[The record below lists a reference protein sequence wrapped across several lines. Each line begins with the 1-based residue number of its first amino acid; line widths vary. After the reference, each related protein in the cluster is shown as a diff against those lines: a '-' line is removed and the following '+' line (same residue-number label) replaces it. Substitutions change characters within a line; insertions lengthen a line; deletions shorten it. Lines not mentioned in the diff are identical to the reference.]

1 MSGVV
6 TGFSLRAVSAV
17 ALVCMSWGAWAGDF
31 SRAYQAALQND
42 AQYTAARYALESGRQ
57 AWPIARAAILPTV
70 TASISET
77 VVQGTQDIETPGSGT
92 TSNNLDY
99 RAPSQSIT
107 ARMPLYN
114 PVGLAGTDV
123 AAVQVAAA
131 ESQFEVRRTEL
142 LERVTT
148 AFLQRMLAEDMFN
161 ALHVQLQA
169 AVEQRNLM
177 RKRMERGEGTKTEV
191 AEARASVST
200 IMAQWADARDQV
212 TNTRANLAAMT
223 GEKLLPGAEA
233 AVRLADDFK
242 PPALEPAEV
251 QQWVAMALESSPA
264 LRTKRQV
271 AQMAMANVRRVD
283 AGHLPRLDLV
293 ANVANSRNETTSS
306 LNQTVNQRSLG
317 LQLSIPIYS
326 GGQVVALAKQ
336 AIAEQSR
343 AEAEVLNEQR
353 TIELDVSRLFQVV
366 QNGTA
371 KLDAYVD
378 ALEASH
384 IAVDG
389 VRMGQSSGLRTN
401 ADVLEALRKAAQ
413 AQRDLAQ
420 ARYDH
425 VLQRIRLFNRSG
437 MPAEKIVEQ
446 VDALLRRDAATSAQ

>member
-1 MSGVV
+1 MSGVIS
-6 TGFSLRAVSAV
+6 GFSRRTAAAV
-17 ALVCMSWGAWAGDF
+17 ALVCLHWGAWGGDF

-77 VVQGTQDIETPGSGT
+77 VVQGTRDIEDATGT
-92 TSNNLDY
+92 TSTNLDY
-99 RAPSQSIT
+99 RAPSQSVT

-148 AFLQRMLAEDMFN
+148 AFLQRMLAEDVFN

-212 TNTRANLAAMT
+212 TSTRAALAAMT
-223 GEKLLPGAEA
+223 GETALMGTEA

-242 PPALEPAEV
+242 PPALEPSEV
-251 QQWVAMALESSPA
+251 QQWVSMALESSPA
-264 LRTKRQV
+264 LRTKRQIV
-271 AQMAMANVRRVD
+271 QMAMANVRRVD

-336 AIAEQSR
+336 AIAEQTR

-353 TIELDVSRLFQVV
+353 AIELDVTRLFKVV

-371 KLDAYVD
+371 KLESYVD
-378 ALEASH
+378 ALEASN
-384 IAVDG
+384 IAAEG
-389 VRMGQSSGLRTN
+389 VRLGQASGLRTN

-446 VDALLRRDAATSAQ
+446 VDALLRRDAATSTQ

>member
-1 MSGVV
+1 MTRALSAWPLR
-6 TGFSLRAVSAV
+6 SLG
-17 ALVCMSWGAWAGDF
+17 ALALACMGGGAWGGDF
-31 SRAYQAALQND
+31 SRAYQSALQND
-42 AQYTAARYALESGRQ
+42 AQYTAARFALESGRQ

-70 TASISET
+70 SATISDT
-77 VVQGTQDIETPGSGT
+77 LVQGSKDTESSSGS
-92 TSNNLDY
+92 TSENLDY
-99 RAPSQSIT
+99 RAPSQSLN
-107 ARMPLYN
+107 ARVPLYN

-148 AFLQRMLAEDMFN
+148 AFLQRMLAEDVFN

-177 RKRMERGEGTKTEV
+177 RKRLERGEGTKTEV

-212 TNTRANLAAMT
+212 INTRSALAAMT
-223 GEKLLPGAEA
+223 GEAIAPGTDAV
-233 AVRLADDFK
+233 VRLADDFK
-242 PPALEPAEV
+242 PPALEPAELP
-251 QQWVAMALESSPA
+251 QWVLMALESSPT
-264 LRTKRQV
+264 LRTKRQI
-271 AQMAMANVRRVD
+271 AQMAMANVRRAD

-293 ANVANSRNETTSS
+293 ANVNNARNETASS
-306 LNQTVNQRSLG
+306 LNQTINQRSVG

-353 TIELDVSRLFQVV
+353 AIELDVARLYQLV
-366 QNGTA
+366 QNGTD
-371 KLDAYVD
+371 KLESYVD
-378 ALEASH
+378 AQEASQ
-384 IAVDG
+384 IAAEG
-389 VRMGQSSGLRTN
+389 ARRRQLTGLRTN

-437 MPAEKIVEQ
+437 IAAEKIVDQ
-446 VDALLRRDAATSAQ
+446 VDALLRRDAATAAQ